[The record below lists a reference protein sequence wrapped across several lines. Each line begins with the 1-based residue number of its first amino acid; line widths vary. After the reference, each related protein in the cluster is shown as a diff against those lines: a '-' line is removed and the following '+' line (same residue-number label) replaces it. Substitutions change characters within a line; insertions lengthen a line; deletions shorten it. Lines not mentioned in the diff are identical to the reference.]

1 MNIQGLKQRC
11 EMQQRIIQ
19 SWKKAYERQE
29 KLLRRALFALNYDE
43 YPKLMKD
50 ILREINADCIE

>member
-11 EMQQRIIQ
+11 EMQQQIIQ

-29 KLLRRALFALNYDE
+29 KLLRRALLVIKCDE
-43 YPKLMKD
+43 DPKLMHE
-50 ILREINADCIE
+50 IIREISADCIE